1 MLNQKVLRDF
11 LKKLNKNLG
20 KNRQEME
27 QMLPTM
33 PERPTVKELKWGRP
47 TNHYAMYIIYK
58 RSII

>member
-33 PERPTVKELKWGRP
+33 PERPTVKEFK
-47 TNHYAMYIIYK
+47 
-58 RSII
+58 